1 MIWQLILLEAKK
13 MIRLWWVMPA
23 TLSLVVLYIW
33 SFENRSIS
41 VKLNH
46 TVADSSLIYQQQKK
60 KEYLIELDSA
70 IIHGKKYEAYSA
82 NPLNPYRYNTVS
94 PQIAFYRFNPLAIL
108 STGQSDI
115 FSEEILISAPAR
127 EPGLKIDDIS
137 NPLHRLYG
145 NIDPS
150 FILVFLL
157 PLLIIALGYNVLTGE
172 READTLK
179 LLNIQNRSF
188 KNWIWV
194 KSLVPFGFL
203 SLVFIFVTLFLLW
216 MHDAGTIKYPF
227 PLFLVVVSIIA
238 YIFLWCLLVLLINLK
253 SNSSSAAAVVL
264 AGCWIFFV
272 FILPTLIQLSS
283 MAIYKV
289 PSRVEYIT
297 QYRATYIEA
306 EKQGRREM
314 LNQYFFDHPELAK
327 PDTSNQRYKDNLF
340 AIHTLALFDNI
351 RKSTASITQTY
362 EEQKMKSIG
371 LSNLLQVMSPAAIFN
386 SSLNYIAGTSEKQ
399 YRDFSNL
406 AIAFRL
412 NHLESIKQKVLKD
425 EEMKAEVVKSRPE
438 FNYLAIGWNGALPG
452 VVLLLIYGM
461 VLLIIIRININHY
474 TIQ

>member
-1 MIWQLILLEAKK
+1 MIWQLILLEVKK
-13 MIRLWWVMPA
+13 MFRIWWVFPA
-23 TLSLVVLYIW
+23 TLLLIVLYIW

-41 VKLNH
+41 IKLNH
-46 TVADSSLIYQQQKK
+46 VLADSSHADQQKKK

-70 IIHGKKYEAYSA
+70 TLHGKTYSAYSA

-94 PQIAFYRFNPLAIL
+94 PQKAFYRFHPLSIL
-108 STGQSDI
+108 STGQSDL

-127 EPGLKIDDIS
+127 EPGLKIDDSS

-179 LLNIQNRSF
+179 LLSIQNTSF

-203 SLVFIFVTLFLLW
+203 SLMFVSITVFLLW
-216 MHDAGTIKYPF
+216 LHGASVFKHPF
-227 PLFLVVVSIIA
+227 PVFLVAISLIA
-238 YIFLWCLLVLLINLK
+238 YIFLWCLLALWINLK
-253 SNSSSAAAVVL
+253 NRSSSTAAVLL

-272 FILPTLIQLSS
+272 FILPTLINLAST
-283 MAIYKV
+283 AIYKV

-297 QYRATYIEA
+297 QYRSTYIEA
-306 EKQGRREM
+306 EKQGRSEM

-340 AIHTLALFDNI
+340 AIHTLALYDNI
-351 RKSTASITQTY
+351 RKATAKIDQTY
-362 EEQKMKSIG
+362 EQQKMKSIG

-386 SSLNYIAGTSEKQ
+386 SSINQIAGTSEKQ
-399 YRDFSNL
+399 YSDFSNQ

-412 NHLESIKQKVLKD
+412 KHLESIKQRVLKD
-425 EEMKAEVVKSRPE
+425 EEMKAETVINRPE
-438 FNYLAIGWNGALPG
+438 FNYSAAGWKNALPG
-452 VVLLLIYGM
+452 VAILLIYGM
-461 VLLIIIRININHY
+461 ILLIINRKKINHF
-474 TIQ
+474 TVQ

>member
-13 MIRLWWVMPA
+13 MFRIWWVMPA
-23 TLSLVVLYIW
+23 TLLLVVLYIW

-41 VKLNH
+41 VKLNNAI
-46 TVADSSLIYQQQKK
+46 ADSSLTYQQQKK

-70 IIHGKKYEAYSA
+70 IMYAKRYEAYSA

-94 PQIAFYRFNPLAIL
+94 PQVAFYRFNPLAIL
-108 STGQSDI
+108 STGQSDL

-137 NPLHRLYG
+137 NPLQRLYG

-179 LLNIQNRSF
+179 LVSIQNLSF

-194 KSLVPFGFL
+194 KSLLPSGFL
-203 SLVFIFVTLFLLW
+203 SLIFVSITVLLLW
-216 MHDAGTIKYPF
+216 MHGASIFRYPF
-227 PLFLVVVSIIA
+227 QVFLVVISIIA

-253 SNSSSAAAVVL
+253 SNSSSTAAVVL

-272 FILPTLIQLSS
+272 FILPTLINLSS
-283 MAIYKV
+283 MAIHKV
-289 PSRVEYIT
+289 PSRVEYIA

-306 EKQGRREM
+306 EKQGRSEM

-340 AIHTLALFDNI
+340 AIHTLALYDNI
-351 RKSTASITQTY
+351 RESTDSITQSY
-362 EEQKMKSIG
+362 EKQKMKSIR
-371 LSNLLQVMSPAAIFN
+371 LSNLLQVLSPAAILN
-386 SSLNYIAGTSEKQ
+386 SSLNHIAGTSEKQ
-399 YRDFSNL
+399 YRDFSNQ
-406 AIAFRL
+406 AIAFRI
-412 NHLESIKQKVLKD
+412 NHLASIKQKVLKD
-425 EEMKAEVVKSRPE
+425 DEMKAEFVKSRPE
-438 FNYLAIGWNGALPG
+438 FNFSSTGWNNALTG